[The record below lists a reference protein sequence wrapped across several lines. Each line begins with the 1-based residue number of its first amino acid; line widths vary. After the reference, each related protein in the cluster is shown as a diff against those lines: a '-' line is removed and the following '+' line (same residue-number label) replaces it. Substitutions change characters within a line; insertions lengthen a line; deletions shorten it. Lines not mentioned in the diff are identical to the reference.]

1 MFGPLEHARDVSLR
15 FQDARECHKK
25 HYNIALRRGDFQG
38 LAVACNNI
46 GYLKYYNPKEHDDS
60 VAFQGL
66 GYYLAN
72 KVGDVTRKGMV
83 LTKTGKLY
91 TNLGHYRKA
100 IRMFQSAV
108 ECAKLTNN
116 VAREGM
122 AWGDLGTVYRS
133 LSQFDEAIKCHVIYR
148 ENASKRLDVGGVAI
162 MQHQLA
168 LDFLLKGDLPEAE
181 RSILDCFQT
190 LEKIRS
196 QLGDEDESKI
206 SNFEKN
212 QAEAHNLLQVV
223 LTAQGRYKEAFVFS
237 DRSRT
242 RALAEIIQTR
252 LSRSEPESEQ
262 TRRPQCNDD
271 FDPDASRTSAG
282 SLRLNPANVE
292 EYFENAVT
300 LSKKLASTLI
310 TYSIVKEFYAADK
323 SEEWVYTWV
332 LPPSGDLHFSKSRL
346 DESLTST
353 EVQRDEQCVFSL
365 RSVHGGSSQLQQA
378 LRSIQS
384 KRAAPAANTSL
395 RPGYS
400 LPFDLEGVE
409 DLLSCDD
416 VLTEPHHDCAEETSP
431 FPKVLLDPAEPET
444 GDKEASFEGSS
455 PEEATISQESYLG
468 KGENTT
474 SSESDVISR
483 PSKTGAN
490 VSEEPLEKSAE
501 SEHSSSID
509 DHTDPT
515 TEISSVESAEGSG
528 VGDESVP
535 SETQVGD
542 SAEEV
547 EKNKNSCEEEWK
559 PLLKS
564 TYRVLI
570 EPIIEKIALGALEDS
585 PRVTFIPQDFL
596 LRVPFAALYEERS
609 DSYLVDKFVIS
620 TSPSVHLLD
629 LTVEYLN
636 RLQNDTTADNL
647 SLLAIGNPLMPFEE
661 LPPLPAAEEEVCAIA
676 EILSGSS
683 NEIAL
688 GGQATKDHVTSVMRD
703 FRILHFATHAA
714 VDVSDAHGDFTHRG
728 FIVLAK
734 SDEQCNGFLTA
745 EEVRRMKL
753 SAELVVLSC
762 CDSGLGKVTG
772 EGVLGMLVF
781 LFFVDLTLSLPN
793 SKSTL
798 PQGVEERAHG
808 VSFENIDRSQNS
820 VRHDPL
826 NCKPIRFAFRM
837 PREILWGCGIYA
849 RPPREILLLGLF
861 SLRIVPC
868 IPRGW
873 SSLRC
878 GDLVED
884 KRRLHSSA
892 HETLLPRVQR
902 VARRSGCSA

>member
-1 MFGPLEHARDVSLR
+1 MN
-15 FQDARECHKK
+15 
-25 HYNIALRRGDFQG
+25 HYDLALKRGDVHG
-38 LAVACNNI
+38 VAVACGNI
-46 GYLKYYNPKEHDDS
+46 GFLKYYDPTEREAS
-60 VAFQGL
+60 VVFQAIECS
-66 GYYLAN
+66 LAEQ
-72 KVGDVTRKGMV
+72 VGDTARMGIACNKI
-83 LTKTGKLY
+83 GKLY
-91 TNLGHYRKA
+91 TVLGH
-100 IRMFQSAV
+100 FEEAV
-108 ECAKLTNN
+108 KLFLVAVHGAQQAQN
-116 VAREGM
+116 VAGEGM
-122 AWGDLGTVYRS
+122 AWGNLGTVYRT
-133 LSQFDEAIKCHVIYR
+133 LGKLDEAIKCHVIYR

-252 LSRSEPESEQ
+252 LSSSEPESEQ

-271 FDPDASRTSAG
+271 FDPDASRTSTG

-292 EYFENAVT
+292 EYFEKAVT

-353 EVQRDEQCVFSL
+353 EVQRDEQCVFSP

-378 LRSIQS
+378 LRSIRS
-384 KRAAPAANTSL
+384 KRAAPVAVTTSL
-395 RPGYS
+395 LPVYS
-400 LPFDLEGVE
+400 LHADLEGVE

-416 VLTEPHHDCAEETSP
+416 VLTEPHHDCAEETSTS
-431 FPKVLLDPAEPET
+431 PKVPLDPAEPET

-455 PEEATISQESYLG
+455 PEEATISQESDLG
-468 KGENTT
+468 KGENTS
-474 SSESDVISR
+474 SSESDVISC

-490 VSEEPLEKSAE
+490 VSEKPLEKSAE

-515 TEISSVESAEGSG
+515 TEISSAESAEGSD
-528 VGDESVP
+528 VGDESFP
-535 SETQVGD
+535 SEKKVGD
-542 SAEEV
+542 SAQEV
-547 EKNKNSCEEEWK
+547 GMNKNSGEEEWK

-570 EPIIEKIALGALEDS
+570 EPILEHISSGALEDS

-636 RLQNDTTADNL
+636 RLQNGTTADNL

-688 GGQATKDHVTSVMRD
+688 EAQATKNHVTSVMSN

-753 SAELVVLSC
+753 NAELVVLSC

-772 EGVLGMLVF
+772 EGVLGRLVF
-781 LFFVDLTLSLPN
+781 LFTS
-793 SKSTL
+793 
-798 PQGVEERAHG
+798 
-808 VSFENIDRSQNS
+808 I
-820 VRHDPL
+820 
-826 NCKPIRFAFRM
+826 
-837 PREILWGCGIYA
+837 
-849 RPPREILLLGLF
+849 
-861 SLRIVPC
+861 
-868 IPRGW
+868 
-873 SSLRC
+873 
-878 GDLVED
+878 
-884 KRRLHSSA
+884 
-892 HETLLPRVQR
+892 
-902 VARRSGCSA
+902 